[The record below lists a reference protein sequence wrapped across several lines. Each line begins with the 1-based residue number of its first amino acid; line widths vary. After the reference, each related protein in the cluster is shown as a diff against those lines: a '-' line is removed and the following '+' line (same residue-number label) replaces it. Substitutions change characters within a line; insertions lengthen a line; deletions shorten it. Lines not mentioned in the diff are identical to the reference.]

1 MYISYIHIIERCTP
15 TNTRHTCARTSIGR
29 ARRYTLARRAAQ
41 GVGLPVAALEH
52 VVPHAYITK
61 ISHKPL
67 TYIQQT
73 VNILTIEHV
82 YRYATLLLGVRVC
95 LGGMRIDT

>member
-1 MYISYIHIIERCTP
+1 M
-15 TNTRHTCARTSIGR
+15 G
-29 ARRYTLARRAAQ
+29 LA
-41 GVGLPVAALEH
+41 VAALEH
-52 VVPHAYITK
+52 VVLHAFTNK

-82 YRYATLLLGVRVC
+82 YRYATLLLGARVC
-95 LGGMRIDT
+95 LGGVRADT

>member
-1 MYISYIHIIERCTP
+1 M
-15 TNTRHTCARTSIGR
+15 G
-29 ARRYTLARRAAQ
+29 LA
-41 GVGLPVAALEH
+41 VAASEH
-52 VVPHAYITK
+52 VVLHAYTNK

-82 YRYATLLLGVRVC
+82 YIYATLLLGVRVC
-95 LGGMRIDT
+95 LGGVRIDT

>member
-1 MYISYIHIIERCTP
+1 M
-15 TNTRHTCARTSIGR
+15 G
-29 ARRYTLARRAAQ
+29 LA
-41 GVGLPVAALEH
+41 VAALEH
-52 VVPHAYITK
+52 MSPHAYTNK

-95 LGGMRIDT
+95 LGGLCIDTYVSLSVTYCRWVCYRWAVR

>member
-1 MYISYIHIIERCTP
+1 M
-15 TNTRHTCARTSIGR
+15 G
-29 ARRYTLARRAAQ
+29 LAM
-41 GVGLPVAALEH
+41 AALEH
-52 VVPHAYITK
+52 VVLHACTNN

-82 YRYATLLLGVRVC
+82 YRYATLLMVFVCVLGACV
-95 LGGMRIDT
+95 